1 TSPATPSMVL
11 LSTTLAYLR
20 RPLARPLA
28 SHKRAVCATGGGP
41 AEPATILRRS
51 VPAGRRTAPAV
62 PSVRTGPTIRET
74 RKQRVARRSRSCPTT
89 YHRPR
94 QDTTPHGSRVRATGD
109 SAGCLRC
116 ANVTA

>member
-1 TSPATPSMVL
+1 MVVL
-11 LSTTLAYLR
+11 LSTLAYLR

-28 SHKRAVCATGGGP
+28 SHNRAVYATGGDP
-41 AEPATILRRS
+41 ANPATILRRS
-51 VPAGRRTAPAV
+51 TPTGRRTAPAA

-89 YHRPR
+89 YQRPR
-94 QDTTPHGSRVRATGD
+94 QDTTPHGSTVRAAGG